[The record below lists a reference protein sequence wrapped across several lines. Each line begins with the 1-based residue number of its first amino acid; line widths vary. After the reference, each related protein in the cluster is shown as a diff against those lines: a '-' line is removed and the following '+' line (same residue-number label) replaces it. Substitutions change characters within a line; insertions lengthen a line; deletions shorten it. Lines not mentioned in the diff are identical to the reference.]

1 MWVAGFQVIF
11 VRRRPVLTPEAIVFR
26 IRGCSERFEGRM
38 LMIVFRDSPK
48 RRCRFLQRFPIAE
61 SPYHSIWHICNRI
74 LHICARML
82 RKSRPGASRPGKP
95 PFGRPR
101 QPLMKASTA
110 SETSR
115 LTSSQDR
122 GISILGI
129 GSSSASSK

>member
-61 SPYHSIWHICNRI
+61 LPYHSIWHICNRI
-74 LHICARML
+74 LHICDKRTV
-82 RKSRPGASRPGKP
+82 
-95 PFGRPR
+95 PFV
-101 QPLMKASTA
+101 
-110 SETSR
+110 
-115 LTSSQDR
+115 DNV
-122 GISILGI
+122 
-129 GSSSASSK
+129 